1 MVQCE
6 ACGTITSIPEGTL
19 DETGVDAEEVTQLIA
34 SLPAMSQK
42 RAHGRLEELL
52 YEHRDAIES
61 SDAFSDAMASS
72 QATECEMQDIKVQ
85 EYHRDEADLVIS
97 FTYYALGEGEGGDD
111 QSPRG
116 LRVDGT
122 GSARIS
128 PRGGIGLEDV
138 TAAVSDL

>member
-6 ACGTITSIPEGTL
+6 ACGTITPIPEGTL
-19 DETGVDAEEVTQLIA
+19 DETSADADEVTQLVA

-52 YEHRDAIES
+52 YEHRDAIET

-72 QATECEMQDIKVQ
+72 NATECEMQDIKVQ
-85 EYHRDEADLVIS
+85 EYHRDQADLVIAFS
-97 FTYYALGEGEGGDD
+97 YYALGEGEGEDD
-111 QSPRG
+111 QSPRN

-128 PRGGIGLEDV
+128 PRGSIGMQDV
-138 TAAVSDL
+138 TAAVSDV